1 MTRAPSSCATGSRAC
16 GEPVLSLVLMGA
28 AGVLIG
34 GAYSLRSQEFPR
46 WVWIA
51 FLVLAG
57 LSLLA
62 AYLFTL
68 PGD

>member
-1 MTRAPSSCATGSRAC
+1 M
-16 GEPVLSLVLMGA
+16 LSLVLMGA
-28 AGVLIG
+28 AGLLIG
-34 GAYSLRSQEFPR
+34 GAFSLRSQDFPR
-46 WVWIA
+46 WVWTA
-51 FLVLAG
+51 FLVLAA

>member
-1 MTRAPSSCATGSRAC
+1 MPSCCGTGSGRC
-16 GEPVLSLVLMGA
+16 EPVLSLILMGV
-28 AGVLIG
+28 AGLLVG
-34 GAYSLRSQEFPR
+34 GAFSLRGQDFPR

-57 LSLLA
+57 LALVA

>member
-1 MTRAPSSCATGSRAC
+1 M
-16 GEPVLSLVLMGA
+16 LSLVLMGV
-28 AGVLIG
+28 AGLLIG
-34 GAYSLRSQEFPR
+34 GAFSLRGQEFPR

-57 LSLLA
+57 LSLVA

>member
-1 MTRAPSSCATGSRAC
+1 MRERSCCGTGSRDS
-16 GEPVLSLVLMGA
+16 GEQVLSLVLMGV
-28 AGVLIG
+28 AGLLIG
-34 GAYSLRSQEFPR
+34 GALSLRGQDFPR

-51 FLVLAG
+51 FLALAG

-68 PGD
+68 PRD

>member
-1 MTRAPSSCATGSRAC
+1 M
-16 GEPVLSLVLMGA
+16 LSLVLMGV
-28 AGVLIG
+28 AGLLIG
-34 GAYSLRSQEFPR
+34 GAFSLRSQDFPR

-51 FLVLAG
+51 FFVLAG

>member
-1 MTRAPSSCATGSRAC
+1 M
-16 GEPVLSLVLMGA
+16 LSLVLMGV
-28 AGVLIG
+28 AGLLIG
-34 GAYSLRSQEFPR
+34 GALSLRGQEFPR

-57 LSLLA
+57 LSLVA
-62 AYLFTL
+62 AYLFSL

>member
-1 MTRAPSSCATGSRAC
+1 MRGRSSCATGSRGS
-16 GEPVLSLVLMGA
+16 GEPVLSLVLMGV
-28 AGVLIG
+28 AGLLIG
-34 GAYSLRSQEFPR
+34 GAFSLRSQDFPR

-51 FLVLAG
+51 FFVLAG

>member
-1 MTRAPSSCATGSRAC
+1 MTQGRTSCGTGSTAC
-16 GEPVLSLVLMGA
+16 GDRVLSLVLMGV
-28 AGVLIG
+28 AGLLIG
-34 GAYSLRSQEFPR
+34 GAFSLRGQDFPR

-57 LSLLA
+57 LSLVA

>member
-1 MTRAPSSCATGSRAC
+1 M
-16 GEPVLSLVLMGA
+16 LSLVLMGV
-28 AGVLIG
+28 AGLLIG
-34 GAYSLRSQEFPR
+34 GALSLRGQEFPR

-51 FLVLAG
+51 FLVLAS

-68 PGD
+68 PGA

>member
-1 MTRAPSSCATGSRAC
+1 MASD
-16 GEPVLSLVLMGA
+16 EPMLSLVLMGV
-28 AGVLIG
+28 AGLLIG
-34 GAYSLRSQEFPR
+34 GAFSLRGQDFPR

-57 LSLLA
+57 LSLTA

>member
-1 MTRAPSSCATGSRAC
+1 M
-16 GEPVLSLVLMGA
+16 VSLLLMGA
-28 AGVLIG
+28 AGLLIG

-51 FLVLAG
+51 FLALAG
-57 LSLLA
+57 LALVA